1 MIKIEVIKETIVARL
16 TTDCRSLSVIPC
28 VIVRNT
34 GMVPNGFV
42 NVKKE
47 VKQSKAK
54 GNIVSIAVIT
64 LYVIFHRKSTTYS
77 QILQYLHQLFQVFQ
91 KISRFKRKFGATGH
105 IIKSMMHPYS
115 IGPYHISLPTIAY
128 HQ

>member
-1 MIKIEVIKETIVARL
+1 MRKPLVDIPKNLNRNYPAKTKTIKVIKETIVARL

-34 GMVPNGFV
+34 GIVPNGFV

-54 GNIVSIAVIT
+54 GNIVSIAVVS
-64 LYVIFHRKSTTYS
+64 LYVIFSPQKYDLFTNTTIFASTLS
-77 QILQYLHQLFQVFQ
+77 
-91 KISRFKRKFGATGH
+91 
-105 IIKSMMHPYS
+105 
-115 IGPYHISLPTIAY
+115 SLSKDK
-128 HQ
+128 